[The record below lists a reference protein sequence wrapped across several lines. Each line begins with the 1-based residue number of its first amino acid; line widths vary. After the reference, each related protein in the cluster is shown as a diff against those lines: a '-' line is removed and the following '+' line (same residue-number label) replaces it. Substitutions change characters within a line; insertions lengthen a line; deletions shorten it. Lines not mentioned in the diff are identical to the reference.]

1 MDLKLKGRVAIV
13 SGGSKGIGAAIA
25 KSLADEGVRVVICAR
40 GEKSLT
46 AVREEIMRSGGRV
59 VAISADC
66 TDPDAVR
73 SVVDRTVEEFHGI
86 DILVNNIG
94 GAEVFADFLE
104 LCDDDWLNAFNLNV
118 MSVVYFVRYAL
129 PWLRQSTL
137 SRIINISSISGVQP
151 GFYNP
156 HYTITKAATINLS
169 KYLANK
175 FASDGILVNT
185 VCPGPVHSHSWDK
198 NVRRIADVQNLRLD
212 KAKTQVDTEEAQKIP
227 LGRIGEGGDVADL
240 VTFLASERAGWV
252 TGSCFHVNGGKLR
265 SIY

>member
-1 MDLKLKGRVAIV
+1 MDLKLKERVAIV

-25 KSLADEGVRVVICAR
+25 KSLAEEGVNVVICAR
-40 GEKSLT
+40 GKESLS
-46 AVREEIMRSGGRV
+46 VVKDEIVRSGGKAL
-59 VAISADC
+59 AISANG
-66 TDPDAVR
+66 TDPDDVR
-73 SVVDRTVEEFHGI
+73 CVVDKTIEEFHGV

-94 GAEVFADFLE
+94 GAGRFADFLE
-104 LCDDDWLNAFNLNV
+104 LCDDDWLNSFNLNV

-156 HYTITKAATINLS
+156 HYTITKAAIINLT

-175 FASDGILVNT
+175 FASDDILVNT

-198 NVRRIADVQNLRLD
+198 NVLRIADVQNFRFD

-227 LGRIGEGGDVADL
+227 LGRIGEGDDVADL
-240 VTFLASERAGWV
+240 VTFLASKRAGWV